1 MTGDRAGPLDRSLPA
16 LLLSGAFLLL
26 AGCGGGDG
34 PPATDGS
41 AEEAHIAEPAPEYEA
56 MDLEGNPVR
65 LADLRGEVVLL
76 NVWATWCAPC
86 RIEMPDLQTLHD
98 ELEGEGFRVVGV
110 SIDGPR
116 SADRIEGFL
125 DQLGV
130 TFPILHD
137 PDDRISG
144 LLDGHVVPL
153 TVLIDREGM
162 MQWRHLGAVT
172 SDDPG
177 LRAAIAAAL

>member
-1 MTGDRAGPLDRSLPA
+1 
-16 LLLSGAFLLL
+16 
-26 AGCGGGDG
+26 
-34 PPATDGS
+34 
-41 AEEAHIAEPAPEYEA
+41 

-125 DQLGV
+125 DQLGSPSPSS
-130 TFPILHD
+130 TI
-137 PDDRISG
+137 RTTGSRG
-144 LLDGHVVPL
+144 SWM
-153 TVLIDREGM
+153 GM
-162 MQWRHLGAVT
+162 WCP
-172 SDDPG
+172 SPSSS
-177 LRAAIAAAL
+177 IARG